1 MEFTPFGIHNFI
13 EILRNLC
20 EFGIVM
26 DSKLILSSAQA
37 QTSVATHDST
47 NVLDFGVANPNVGVG
62 TPLWC
67 TVAVQTALSGA
78 SGSTLKVQGVDAAD
92 GSTYAVVWATSIG
105 TAAGF
110 AGAATSVFTV
120 AAGTKLWN
128 APLPAAVRRYFK
140 IQYVIGT
147 TVLSAGAFDA
157 YIHNGG
163 A

>member
-1 MEFTPFGIHNFI
+1 MEFTPFGLSNFI

-26 DSKLILSSAQA
+26 DSKLVLSSAQA

-47 NVLDFGVANPNVGVG
+47 NVLDFGATQDPGVG

-67 TVAVQTALSGA
+67 TVAVQTALAGA
-78 SGSTLKVQGVDAAD
+78 SGSTLKVQAVDAAD

-110 AGAATSVFTV
+110 AGAATSIFSV

-128 APLPAAVRRYFK
+128 APLPGGLRRYFK